1 MTTNLEKAL
10 GVKGSKREGE
20 GRDFRRGGAG
30 GHSSA
35 VDCTMMAI
43 CRGPSTL
50 RALAPKPEKS
60 HIVCGVLREK
70 LIRPLLPGH
79 FSLLLHICSI
89 WDCAFQEKLFFI
101 YAYVSWIYQTTT
113 RGPRPFLAGIFTP
126 LHTCLSPTLASVA
139 VSEASAQTL
148 SPIGWKSK
156 GTGLYWPHDFQL
168 VTAGVTVLRMRP
180 RIIQRCSQPG
190 KICKQTGSKGGAG
203 QIQSLSFW
211 TGAER
216 GDGQINVFV
225 A

>member
-1 MTTNLEKAL
+1 MPL
-10 GVKGSKREGE
+10 GNSSPVPRLHASVPCVYYSYYTCYGTMLWLLTAWLTPLL
-20 GRDFRRGGAG
+20 GRDHDF
-30 GHSSA
+30 
-35 VDCTMMAI
+35 
-43 CRGPSTL
+43 L
-50 RALAPKPEKS
+50 
-60 HIVCGVLREK
+60 
-70 LIRPLLPGH
+70 
-79 FSLLLHICSI
+79 
-89 WDCAFQEKLFFI
+89 
-101 YAYVSWIYQTTT
+101 VS
-113 RGPRPFLAGIFTP
+113 GSP

-168 VTAGVTVLRMRP
+168 VTAGVTFLRMRP